1 MSEDRFS
8 ALLYNYI
15 EWDLSSNIDVHDV
28 EAHYAAKGKRQLQ
41 FY

>member
-8 ALLYNYI
+8 ALSLLYI
-15 EWDLSSNIDVHDV
+15 ERDLSSNIDVHDV
-28 EAHYAAKGKRQLQ
+28 VAHYAAKGKRQLQ